1 MKSRKSNQPKSKNF
15 RFFLLS
21 IAILLLLF
29 IIYFFHSSSFQNR
42 VIIKLNW
49 GIWIPSGNE
58 LYTYSDLKDWYA
70 IYQYSPSENRIIKK
84 LNKNILSKER
94 QDKITNHIST
104 LAIPDEYFP
113 AYDTIDFLQVK
124 DAGNG
129 SILYLLYSSKDL
141 KLYIISSIN

>member
-1 MKSRKSNQPKSKNF
+1 MKNRKSKQAKSKNF
-15 RFFLLS
+15 RYFLLS
-21 IAILLLLF
+21 IAILILLF

-58 LYTYSDLKDWYA
+58 LYTYSDSKDWYA

-84 LNKNILSKER
+84 LSKNILSKEM
-94 QDKITNHIST
+94 QDKINTHMSS
-104 LAIPDEYFP
+104 LDIPDEWFP
-113 AYDTIDFLQVK
+113 AYGTIDFLQVK

-129 SILYLLYSSKDL
+129 SILYLLYSSKEL